1 MRKNLLFIMKFALI
15 LIVVFSVFSC
25 SKDDSDSV
33 EMSLVVVKRADGTL
47 YNVDKTT
54 GDLTQIGVI
63 TYQDAPLAGLRCL
76 IWDSKTGKAYAGST
90 NSDNGRL
97 YSIDMKTGVAT
108 LLNDNDPENWDG
120 IAGMLVSGDSLLTN
134 MYSDIVS
141 NSALTKFSKTTGEF
155 GVHRMIVAGQ
165 DEEDDIWSPG
175 GLIYGSNSSQ
185 LIIGGDSEVYISDLN
200 GIVSDTIPLVPTT
213 NIDDSD
219 VYVMTLAKDNSAVY
233 GLFWEYNDNDQ
244 YLVKFDFKTGDITEI
259 KFLVNGGNSALYH
272 CLALI
277 PEDELPEVQE

>member
-1 MRKNLLFIMKFALI
+1 MRKNLLFMMKSALI

-33 EMSLVVVKRADGTL
+33 EMSLVVVKRADGSL
-47 YNVDKTT
+47 YKVDKTT
-54 GDLTQIGVI
+54 GDLTQIGAI
-63 TYQDAPLAGLRCL
+63 TYEEAPLTGLRCL

-90 NSDNGRL
+90 NDGGGRL
-97 YSIDMKTGVAT
+97 FSINMKTGVAT
-108 LLNDNDPENWDG
+108 LLNGNDDEDWDA

-134 MYSDIVS
+134 MYSNILG
-141 NSALTKFSKTTGEF
+141 NSALTKFSKTSGEY

-175 GLIYGSNSSQ
+175 GLIYGSNNSQ

-200 GIVSDTIPLVPTT
+200 GVVSDTISLVPTT

-233 GLFWEYNDNDQ
+233 GLFWEYNDKDQ
-244 YLVKFDFKTGDITEI
+244 YLVKFDFKTGEITEL
-259 KFLVNGGNSALYH
+259 KFLVNGGNTALYH

-277 PEDELPEVQE
+277 PEGELPVAQD